1 MRIALSPYLSLDHSC
16 CVFLSV
22 DLAAQKIRTLYLWA
36 RRVPAAYCSG
46 AQTMRLTFAVA
57 VTALAALA
65 ACQPD
70 SEKTNPAIATDEAKA
85 ERETAAPAA
94 GASSFTEAQ
103 ARDHATKAGYTGV
116 GTLTQASDGT
126 WQGPATKD
134 GTSVTVVVDYQG
146 NVTTQ
151 AGVAAP
157 PSPGAPAPQGATTPG
172 AVPSTPE
179 TH

>member
-1 MRIALSPYLSLDHSC
+1 
-16 CVFLSV
+16 
-22 DLAAQKIRTLYLWA
+22 
-36 RRVPAAYCSG
+36 
-46 AQTMRLTFAVA
+46 MRLAFAVA

-70 SEKTNPAIATDEAKA
+70 SEKTNPAVATDEAKV

-94 GASSFTEAQ
+94 GANSFTEQQ
-103 ARDHATKAGYTGV
+103 ARDQATKAGYAGV
-116 GTLTQASDGT
+116 GALTQTADGT

-134 GTSVTVVVDYQG
+134 GANVTVVVDYQG

-151 AGVAAP
+151 AGAAAA
-157 PSPGAPAPQGATTPG
+157 APAPAPGGATTPS
-172 AVPSTPE
+172 ATPSTPTE

>member
-1 MRIALSPYLSLDHSC
+1 
-16 CVFLSV
+16 
-22 DLAAQKIRTLYLWA
+22 
-36 RRVPAAYCSG
+36 
-46 AQTMRLTFAVA
+46 MRLAIAVA

-94 GASSFTEAQ
+94 GANSFTEAQ
-103 ARDHATKAGYTGV
+103 ARDHATKAGYAGV
-116 GTLTQASDGT
+116 GVMTQGADGT

-134 GTSVTVVVDYQG
+134 GASVTVVVDYQG
-146 NVTTQ
+146 NVTTA
-151 AGVAAP
+151 AGSAAMP
-157 PSPGAPAPQGATTPG
+157 PPATLAPASPATPGAPAPTN
-172 AVPSTPE
+172 E

>member
-1 MRIALSPYLSLDHSC
+1 
-16 CVFLSV
+16 
-22 DLAAQKIRTLYLWA
+22 
-36 RRVPAAYCSG
+36 
-46 AQTMRLTFAVA
+46 MRLAFAVA

-103 ARDHATKAGYTGV
+103 ARDHATKAGYSGV

-134 GTSVTVVVDYQG
+134 GASVMVVVDYQG
-146 NVTTQ
+146 NVTSQ
-151 AGVAAP
+151 AGAAAASP
-157 PSPGAPAPQGATTPG
+157 APGAPAVPAPQGATTPG
-172 AVPSTPE
+172 AAPSTPE